1 MGHRKRRDRAI
12 CGRGRGKAKHRICQ
26 RYIYLQF
33 SWFAG
38 GVRRCLQEILRADH
52 ERVRSRRKEWTGRR
66 SAKRIGGALSQPE
79 QKLKQANNFYSC
91 DLLARY
97 CYSQLDPGLASLALF
112 FCKTALRLA
121 AVVVPGVEDPHG
133 VAVKPELAIM
143 LFLVVSTPG
152 PERPSELAKSRQSF
166 WPWMA
171 RYEAQG
177 VCRQVYARVGRGAV
191 AILDVENNDALHRIL

>member
-12 CGRGRGKAKHRICQ
+12 CSRGRGKAKHRICQ

-33 SWFAG
+33 SRFAG

-52 ERVRSRRKEWTGRR
+52 ERVRSRRKERTGRR

-91 DLLARY
+91 DFLARY
-97 CYSQLDPGLASLALF
+97 CYGQLGRGLAILALF
-112 FCKTALRLA
+112 FCKTALRRA
-121 AVVVPGVEDPHG
+121 GVLSLVRG
-133 VAVKPELAIM
+133 SVAVKPEFAIM
-143 LFLVVSTPG
+143 LFLVVSTPR

-177 VCRQVYARVGRGAV
+177 VCRQVYARVGR
-191 AILDVENNDALHRIL
+191 